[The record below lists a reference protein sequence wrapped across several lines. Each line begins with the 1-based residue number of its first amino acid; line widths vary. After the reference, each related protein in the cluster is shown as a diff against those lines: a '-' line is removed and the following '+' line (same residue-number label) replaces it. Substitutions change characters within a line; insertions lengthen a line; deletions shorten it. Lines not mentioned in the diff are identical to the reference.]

1 MNNIK
6 PFLIKRNDTYPNL
19 MLKIK
24 SQGEFNQSVT
34 FNLSGVTATTFS
46 MSDSDGNLKIS
57 SATADIISDVN
68 GTLQYSWNNGDTD
81 VSGSFN
87 GEFELF
93 FTGGKKIS
101 IPKTGFISIFIA
113 DDLNES

>member
-19 MLKIK
+19 MLKIRT
-24 SQGEFNQSVT
+24 QGEFNQPVS

-57 SATADIISDVN
+57 SAEAEILNNVN
-68 GTLQYSWNNGDTD
+68 GTMQYSWIDGDTD
-81 VSGSFN
+81 TSGNFK

-93 FTGGKKIS
+93 FIDGKKIS

-113 DDLNES
+113 DDLNEL